1 MHRKNHIASFTM
13 MDILT
18 GMVVMS
24 IVVSMVFYLMS
35 ATTQQATG
43 YQQIRIELNNYLLL
57 RADLNRK
64 ALSAERMEDL
74 PNGFRLSSSKEN
86 IDYLAQEN
94 FLIRQTE
101 YASDTLSTQLA
112 ELKKTALDSISQISF
127 FNPLLSS
134 VEIKL
139 KMGEQFLSCHLEKDY
154 GITEPINQKLIRE
167 F

>member
-1 MHRKNHIASFTM
+1 MRRKNHIAAFTM

-43 YQQIRIELNNYLLL
+43 YQQIRIELNDYLLL

-64 ALSAERMEDL
+64 ANSAERMEDL
-74 PNGFRLSSSKEN
+74 PNGFRLSSSSETVN
-86 IDYLAQEN
+86 YLMQEN
-94 FLIRQTE
+94 FLIRKSE
-101 YASDTLSTQLA
+101 NSLDTLSDQLA
-112 ELKKTALDSISQISF
+112 EIKKTALDSLSQISF
-127 FNPLLSS
+127 SNPLLSS

-139 KMGEQFLSCHLEKDY
+139 KLGEQYLFCHLEKDY